1 MHGLVVEN
9 ARTLLGDEI
18 VTCSIGIDEG
28 KISRIAKIL
37 KGNETFDARGML
49 VMPGAIDTHVHF
61 RDLRQE
67 EKEDWLTG
75 SRAAIYGGV
84 TTVVDMPNT
93 DPPTID
99 EESFEVK
106 LAVAKNR
113 CMIDFAINGGV
124 SDNLRRLPRLWQ
136 LGVLAFGEIFMA
148 HSTGGMGVDA
158 ESLREALKVIAVLGA
173 TASIHAEDEALHEQL
188 KKTFRKDTSAS
199 VYSQMR
205 PPESE
210 INAVA
215 EAVEMQRETKVPM
228 HITHISTAKSVEM
241 ISKAGITCDVTPH
254 HLMLTMGHWK
264 RLGARA
270 KMNPPIRSDKDI
282 SALWKAV
289 NDGSIEVL
297 ASDHAPHTA
306 DDKALPVKEA
316 PAGVPGV
323 ETMMPLML
331 KAVADGR
338 LSLQRLID
346 MSSANPAMIF
356 DIAGKGMIARGYDA
370 DLMFVD
376 MGAKSVITAAGLHSK
391 AGWTPY
397 EGFDAIFP
405 KAVMLRGNVILDGK
419 ELYAKR
425 GSGHFIRGKGY
436 SRRPDNKKA
445 TETIEAT
452 ESKRHTSRK

>member
-9 ARTLLGDEI
+9 ARALLDGEI
-18 VTCSIGIDEG
+18 ISCSIGIDEG
-28 KISRIAKIL
+28 KISRIGKIL
-37 KGNETFDARGML
+37 KGEETFDARGML

-93 DPPTID
+93 DPPTVD
-99 EESFEVK
+99 EDSFEVK
-106 LAVAKNR
+106 RTVAQNR

-124 SDNLRRLPRLWQ
+124 SGNLKRLPRLWE
-136 LGVLAFGEIFMA
+136 LGVLAFGEVFMA
-148 HSTGGMGVDA
+148 HSTGGMGLDP
-158 ESLREALKVIAVLGA
+158 ETLREALKMIARLGA
-173 TASIHAEDEALHEQL
+173 MASIHAEDEALHERL
-188 KKTFRKDTSAS
+188 KKTLKNDTSAS

-210 INAVA
+210 VNAVT
-215 EAVEMQRETKVPM
+215 EAIELQRLTKVPM
-228 HITHISTAKSVEM
+228 HITHVSTAKSIEL

-254 HLMLTMGHWK
+254 HLFLTMGHWK

-270 KMNPPIRSDKDI
+270 KMNPPIRDDRDVN
-282 SALWKAV
+282 ALWKAV
-289 NDGSIEVL
+289 NEGTVEVL

-306 DDKALPVKEA
+306 DEKKLPVREA

-338 LSLQRLID
+338 LPLQRLID
-346 MSSANPAMIF
+346 MTSANPAMVFGIG
-356 DIAGKGMIARGYDA
+356 GKGRLARGYDA
-370 DLMFVD
+370 DLIFVD
-376 MGAKSVITAAGLHSK
+376 MGAKSVITAANLHSK

-397 EGFDAIFP
+397 EGFEGIFP
-405 KAVMLRGNVILDGK
+405 SAVMLRGELLLDGK
-419 ELYAKR
+419 EFYAKR
-425 GSGHFIRGKGY
+425 GAGRLIRGKGY
-436 SRRPDNKKA
+436 ARRPKSA
-445 TETIEAT
+445 
-452 ESKRHTSRK
+452 R

>member
-1 MHGLVVEN
+1 MHRLVVEN
-9 ARTLLGDEI
+9 ARALLDGEI
-18 VTCSIGIDEG
+18 ISCSIGIDEG

-37 KGNETFDARGML
+37 KGAETFDAHGML

-61 RDLRQE
+61 RDLRQG

-93 DPPTID
+93 DPPTVD

-106 LAVAKNR
+106 RAVAKNR

-124 SDNLRRLPRLWQ
+124 SGNLRRLPRLWE
-136 LGVLAFGEIFMA
+136 LGVLAFGEVFMA
-148 HSTGGMGVDA
+148 HSTGGMGLDT
-158 ESLREALKVIAVLGA
+158 ESLREALKVIAALGA

-188 KKTFRKDTSAS
+188 KKTLKNDTSAS

-205 PPESE
+205 PRESE

-215 EAVEMQRETKVPM
+215 EAVELQRETKVAM

-254 HLMLTMGHWK
+254 HLMLNMGHWK

-282 SALWKAV
+282 AALWKAI

-306 DDKALPVKEA
+306 DEKKLPVKEA

-331 KAVADGR
+331 KAMADGR

-346 MSSANPAMIF
+346 MTSANPAMIF
-356 DIAGKGMIARGYDA
+356 DIAGKGRLARGYDA
-370 DLMFVD
+370 DFIFVD
-376 MGAKSVITAAGLHSK
+376 MSAVSTITAASLHSK

-397 EGFDAIFP
+397 EGFEAIFP

-419 ELYAKR
+419 EFYAKR
-425 GSGHFIRGKGY
+425 GSGQLIRGKGY
-436 SRRPDNKKA
+436 ASRPQKKKTA
-445 TETIEAT
+445 EAA
-452 ESKRHTSRK
+452 